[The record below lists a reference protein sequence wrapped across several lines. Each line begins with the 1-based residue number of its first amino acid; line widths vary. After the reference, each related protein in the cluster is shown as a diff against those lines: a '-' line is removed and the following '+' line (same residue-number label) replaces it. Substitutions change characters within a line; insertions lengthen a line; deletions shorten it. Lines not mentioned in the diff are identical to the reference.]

1 MLSLRKDEGFELDE
15 FEKRFGVNFTKKY
28 ADKIKLVNKFVDLT
42 PTHFKIKPEYI
53 YVQNTIIIYFM
64 D

>member
-1 MLSLRKDEGFELDE
+1 MLNLRKDEGFLLED
-15 FEKRFGVNFTKKY
+15 FKKRYGVDFTKKY
-28 ADKIKLVNKFVDLT
+28 ADRIKMVSKYLDLT
-42 PTHFKIKPEYI
+42 DEYIRIKPEYI